1 MVTQTRPVTIEE
13 FRDYVQQPEH
23 VDSLWELID
32 GEIIAVPYRPTYYS
46 GIANII
52 ALPVYLFCRERDL
65 PCRTSG
71 GDGAYSIGGHV
82 IAPDFA
88 YKRTP
93 TSDEYPDPDAPLL
106 AVEVISPTDTAAG
119 VRRKRQIYLD
129 AGILYWEVYPSLKS
143 VDVYTPGG
151 DMRTVGLDGMLDG
164 GDVLPGFALL
174 LRDIF
179 PE

>member
-32 GEIIAVPYRPTYYS
+32 GEIIAVSPGRTS
-46 GIANII
+46 HSEIGHLIDFS
-52 ALPVYLFCRERDL
+52 VRLFCRERDL

-93 TSDEYPDPDAPLL
+93 TSDEYPDPDPPLL

-129 AGILYWEVYPSLKS
+129 AGILCWEVYPSLKS
-143 VDVYTPGG
+143 VDVYMPGG
-151 DMRTVGLDGMLDG
+151 DMRTVGLDGALDG
-164 GDVLPGFALL
+164 GDVLPGFALP